1 MGTNRAEPPAAA
13 DAFSAVFPDPE
24 RSNGTS
30 ALDHMTVFMDEQFI
44 PLAGLAP
51 AALCKIYERGVRPSV
66 CGLPVYLYGAPGW
79 CGGASSGSS

>member
-1 MGTNRAEPPAAA
+1 
-13 DAFSAVFPDPE
+13 
-24 RSNGTS
+24 
-30 ALDHMTVFMDEQFI
+30 MTVFMDEQFI

-66 CGLPVYLYGAPGW
+66 CGIPVYLYGAAGW